1 MQPKDQA
8 NVRSEVTHRLL
19 EHISTS
25 NDSDGVL
32 NVIEDTL
39 FHERMRLEKRA
50 HSSRKAEQQFWSTVS
65 QQILDATPT
74 RQHALLQSIIDR
86 FLEEIIGHFDP
97 QMYKL
102 ATRMAPTAMAG
113 LLNSLDWKRIASN
126 PREALDLRQNLLVKG
141 EVETVRKLA
150 EEGTLVVVPTHVSN
164 LDSIVLGYAAHLM
177 NLPPLTYGA
186 GLNLFSHRILG
197 FFMNRLGA
205 YKVDRRKTAKLYK
218 DTLKEFATRSIE
230 LNYHNLFFPGGTR
243 IRSGQVERKLKLGLL
258 GTALQA
264 YMNNLRAGNPRPKV
278 FVVPCTI
285 SYGLVLEA
293 ETLIEDHLKETG
305 KSRYIISDDEFS
317 KPRKVAHFLRS
328 LIQMESPI
336 YITFGSPMDPFGNRV
351 DFQGRSRDG
360 REREIDIRGYVSR
373 DNVVVN
379 DPQRD
384 REFTKGLAESVVQEF
399 SRCNR
404 VQSTNVVAYAFFKL
418 MRQHNPGLDVYRL
431 LRITQDQPG
440 YPRTQVLHVVD
451 ETLQAIRELARS
463 DRIRLAPDLELGD
476 ASSTLQQ
483 ALTAFGAYHRQHPIR
498 AQGDRIRT
506 EHPQLVYYYQ
516 NRLDGYGL
524 VA

>member
-1 MQPKDQA
+1 MRPKDQA
-8 NVRSEVTHRLL
+8 NVRAEVTHRLI
-19 EHISTS
+19 ERISTS
-25 NDSDGVL
+25 TERDHVL
-32 NVIEDTL
+32 HVIQDTL
-39 FHERMRLEKRA
+39 YHERLRLEKRPQ
-50 HSSRKAEQQFWSTVS
+50 SSRNEEQRFWSTVS

-74 RQHALLQSIIDR
+74 RQNALLRSIIEG
-86 FLEEIIGHFDP
+86 FLDEIVGHFDP

-177 NLPPLTYGA
+177 NLPALTYGA

-205 YKVDRRKTAKLYK
+205 YKVDRLKTASLYK

-230 LNYHNLFFPGGTR
+230 LSYHNLFFPGGTR
-243 IRSGQVERKLKLGLL
+243 IRSGRVERKLKLGLL

-264 YMNNLRAGNPRPKV
+264 YMNNLRAGSPRPNV

-293 ETLIEDHLKETG
+293 ETLIEDHLKDTG

-328 LIQMESPI
+328 LVQMESPI

-351 DFQGRSRDG
+351 DFQGRSRD
-360 REREIDIRGYVSR
+360 RRDREIDIRGYVCR
-373 DNVVVN
+373 NDDVVN

-384 REFTKGLAESVVQEF
+384 REFTKGLAESVIQEF

-418 MRQHNPGLDVYRL
+418 MRQHNPGVDVYRL
-431 LRITQDQPG
+431 LRIAQDQPG
-440 YPRTQVLHVVD
+440 YPRTDVLHALD
-451 ETLQAIRELARS
+451 EVLQELRELARS
-463 DRIRLAPDLELGD
+463 DRIRLAPDLEIGD
-476 ASSTLQQ
+476 ASTTLQQ
-483 ALTAFGAYHRQHPIR
+483 ALTVFGEYHHHKPIR
-498 AQGDRIRT
+498 ARNDRVRT

-524 VA
+524 VP